1 MLVYEECCI
10 LIYIISPAPPS
21 VSASGPFSQLTALIG
36 FNTTISFLVKAAPLV
51 TPSDIEWLFQDSSN
65 EVTEILSTERYS
77 FSEDKLSL
85 TISSVREEDEGQFT
99 LTAANALGQDQASIQ
114 LVVDG

>member
-1 MLVYEECCI
+1 MLYSNYV
-10 LIYIISPAPPS
+10 ISSAPPT
-21 VSASGPFSQLTALIG
+21 VSTSGASSQLTALIE
-36 FNTTISFLVKAAPLV
+36 FNTTISFSVKAAPLV
-51 TPSDIEWLFQDSSN
+51 TPSDIEWLFRDSSN

-85 TISSVREEDEGQFT
+85 TISSILEEDEGQFT
-99 LTAANALGQDQASIQ
+99 LIAANVLGQDQASIQ

>member
-1 MLVYEECCI
+1 MLYSNYVI
-10 LIYIISPAPPS
+10 FPAPPT
-21 VSASGPFSQLTALIG
+21 VSASEASTQLTALIG
-36 FNTTISFLVKAAPLV
+36 FNTTISFSVKAAPLV
-51 TPSDIEWLFQDSSN
+51 TPSDIEWLFRDSSN

-85 TISSVREEDEGQFT
+85 TISSIHEEHEGQFT
-99 LTAANALGQDQASIQ
+99 LIATNVLGQDQASIQ